1 MGAGPRRKLGTA
13 AEVIKGNGELST
25 GKLRPDAAHYSHH
38 RADNQSIGK
47 VIDDWER
54 KFTKTV
60 KSPKPVREAAF
71 KYFDVASLQPCST
84 NGSE

>member
-1 MGAGPRRKLGTA
+1 MGTGPRGKPGTA
-13 AEVIKGNGELST
+13 AEVIKGNGELSA

-38 RADNQSIGK
+38 RTDNQSVGN

-60 KSPKPVREAAF
+60 RA
-71 KYFDVASLQPCST
+71 
-84 NGSE
+84 